1 MFVIPFPVLHEHDF
15 VKISFSLTTIFN
27 LSTQC
32 HPELW
37 KSFPL
42 LKSFVKSKLRVFSHV
57 KHQVISRLTTLGR
70 KMARFQLVITSS
82 WWITVSSSRH
92 GIDKIMGSMCVTLQT
107 ALDQQSIQLL
117 CFLLKII
124 KMMRVNIP
132 PKYSNIL
139 KCFPSKSLES
149 PELWSSVKSFGA
161 SNYSYFV

>member
-15 VKISFSLTTIFN
+15 VKISSSLNTIFN

-92 GIDKIMGSMCVTLQT
+92 GIDKIMESMCVTLQT
-107 ALDQQSIQLL
+107 ALDQQSIQSL
-117 CFLLKII
+117 CFLLKVI
-124 KMMRVNIP
+124 KMMRVNIL

-139 KCFPSKSLES
+139 KCFPFRNFGKPRTMKSS
-149 PELWSSVKSFGA
+149 
-161 SNYSYFV
+161 